1 MFPSWIILT
10 FVLNNVLILT
20 VLGKRKF
27 MDTTKTI
34 AVLFDFDGVI
44 MDTETQYSIF
54 WHKVG
59 VDYLGMEDLES
70 RVKGQTLVYI
80 YDNFFAG
87 KTAEQEEIT
96 AALNRFEQE
105 MSYDYIPGVLDF
117 IADLRSHDVKMA
129 VVTSSNDQKMS
140 AVYRAHPEVKTMF
153 DRILTAEMFAHS
165 KPAPDCFLLGME
177 IFGTTPETTYVFE
190 DSFNGLKAG
199 MASEATVVGLATT
212 NSREVIAPLC
222 HYVLD
227 DFEGFTYDKLTQL
240 HK

>member
-1 MFPSWIILT
+1 
-10 FVLNNVLILT
+10 
-20 VLGKRKF
+20 

-140 AVYRAHPEVKTMF
+140 AVYRAHSEVKTMF

-212 NSREVIAPLC
+212 NSREDIAPLC

>member
-1 MFPSWIILT
+1 
-10 FVLNNVLILT
+10 
-20 VLGKRKF
+20 

-87 KTAEQEEIT
+87 KTAEQDEIT

-105 MSYDYIPGVLDF
+105 MSYDYISGVLDF

-212 NSREVIAPLC
+212 NSREDIAPLC